1 MLYIND
7 DNEYDSNN
15 EHDEFLE
22 LNPEIKSEIEYD
34 RKICIIDFYKDKLY
48 YEPDFTGIRNISSAH
63 LLYIIETTHI
73 PCKLCTKNHELTNN
87 EIRIFDNM
95 YNELFNIKN
104 NIDIY
109 NTVSNCIFEKIYV
122 I

>member
-48 YEPDFTGIRNISSAH
+48 YEPDFTGIRNIFLFSSPFIHNRNYA
-63 LLYIIETTHI
+63 YS
-73 PCKLCTKNHELTNN
+73 
-87 EIRIFDNM
+87 M
-95 YNELFNIKN
+95 
-104 NIDIY
+104 
-109 NTVSNCIFEKIYV
+109 
-122 I
+122 